1 MLADVLGELT
11 PDQQETQSL
20 CDAWTV
26 RRVAGHLI
34 VPMQVGIPRFA
45 VAMMRHRGDFD
56 RANDSLSRAQATR
69 PFDEIVRTLRDKA
82 DSRFTPPGQG
92 PEAPLTDIIV
102 HGLDITWPLG
112 LSHTVDAP
120 QAVRAL
126 DHVAAG
132 RGRFTSLLD
141 GHRLEASDLD
151 WCHGVGPTVTGPAA
165 ALLLGL
171 TGRRAGLEA
180 VSTASRSGS
189 GECTS
194 GSAAPLKWGVA
205 AATIPSQSWEC
216 QSSKDFDAALGRC
229 RGPYPPLRERG
240 VQ

>member
-1 MLADVLGELT
+1 MVLADVLGELT

-102 HGLDITWPLG
+102 HGLDITWPRG

-151 WCHGVGPTVTGPAA
+151 WCHGVVPWCGADRDWSGS
-165 ALLLGL
+165 G
-171 TGRRAGLEA
+171 
-180 VSTASRSGS
+180 TASRIDRQTRGTGSSEHGVPFRQRRMHKWVSGPPEMGGCRS
-189 GECTS
+189 HD
-194 GSAAPLKWGVA
+194 P
-205 AATIPSQSWEC
+205 QSE
-216 QSSKDFDAALGRC
+216 LGMSI
-229 RGPYPPLRERG
+229 
-240 VQ
+240 Q